1 MHWCALQ
8 VVASNASVGT
18 NPHFRLLRDTP
29 QSPTIRFSIGCF
41 CNKNRKSLA
50 LRFSKTCRDAYANLF
65 KKQIQEKRKRLRFP
79 KTLTVAIIN
88 ITPLF
93 FIIEGSV
100 GSQLVVNFFFFT
112 ILQAERTDISLRICL
127 LGNYK
132 NRITR
137 LRSCVEIFH
146 EYTPSTSIIIS
157 NKSLIRNTQNL
168 PILYRKYTDFILK
181 RLDISSF
188 LYNHY
193 HRRNWFFVIF

>member
-1 MHWCALQ
+1 M
-8 VVASNASVGT
+8 GT

-29 QSPTIRFSIGCF
+29 NPPLSDFQSDASAIKIE
-41 CNKNRKSLA
+41 KA
-50 LRFSKTCRDAYANLF
+50 LLSNFSKTCRDAYANLF

-146 EYTPSTSIIIS
+146 EYTPSTSVIIS

-168 PILYRKYTDFILK
+168 PILYWKYTDFILK

-193 HRRNWFFVIF
+193 HRRNWFFIIF